1 MGLTMSA
8 PVLFKGG
15 SILLPD
21 GLVANPGLVV
31 YNGKIAHI
39 GLPEAWVAET
49 GDFGAADVKVVD
61 CTDCVLTAGL
71 VDLHTH
77 LYQHATPLGIDPAI
91 CLASGVTTAVDGG
104 SAGALTFPGLRHYVA
119 ERSEC
124 QVLAFLHLA
133 AHGLAAAGCS
143 GPEFGP
149 GGESDH
155 VNCLKTQL
163 CTRTLQQNKDLL
175 IGVKIRLD
183 QNITDEGRNEA
194 EVLKR
199 GIEAAGGAG
208 LPLMVHHTMSTLSLA
223 TVLTALRP
231 GDIYTHCYS
240 AWAGEG
246 GSLVD
251 RKTRKMHKEVVQA
264 RDRGIVFD
272 LGHGQGS
279 LDWEVAEIAMEQSF
293 PPDTISTDL
302 HSGNVAGAAR
312 NLPWV
317 TAKLLHLGMPL
328 EAALRAVTEVPANTI
343 SRGDQIG
350 SLQMGRVADL
360 ALLRVV
366 EGREGEEVEDSLGAK
381 RIVRVKVETMGVW
394 RRGRRVV

>member
-1 MGLTMSA
+1 MTSPL
-8 PVLFKGG
+8 LFKDG
-15 SILLPD
+15 SILLPS
-21 GLVANPGLVV
+21 GLVANPGVLVHD
-31 YNGKIAHI
+31 GKIVSI
-39 GLPEAWVAET
+39 GLTGASVAQSGDFDAAIAET
-49 GDFGAADVKVVD
+49 VD
-61 CTDCVLTAGL
+61 CKGCVLTPGL

-77 LYQHATPLGIDPAI
+77 LYQYATPLGIDPAI

-119 ERSEC
+119 ERSDC

-163 CTRTLQQNKDLL
+163 CTSTLLQNKDLL
-175 IGVKIRLD
+175 VGVKIRLD
-183 QNITDEGRNEA
+183 QNITDEGRNEG

-199 GIEAAGGAG
+199 GIEAAQGAG

-223 TVLTALRP
+223 AVLGALRP

-251 RKTRKMHKEVVQA
+251 RKSRKMRKEVVEA
-264 RDRGIVFD
+264 RARGIIFD

-279 LDWEVAEIAMEQSF
+279 LDWEVAEVAMEQGF

-302 HSGNVAGAAR
+302 HSGNVHGAAR

-328 EAALRAVTEVPANTI
+328 EAALRAVTEVPANAI

-350 SLQMGRVADL
+350 SLRIGRLANL
-360 ALLRVV
+360 ALLRVG
-366 EGREGEEVEDSLGAK
+366 EGQAEEEVEDSLGAK
-381 RIVRVKVETMGVW
+381 RLVRVKVDTVGVW
-394 RRGRRVV
+394 RQGTGVV